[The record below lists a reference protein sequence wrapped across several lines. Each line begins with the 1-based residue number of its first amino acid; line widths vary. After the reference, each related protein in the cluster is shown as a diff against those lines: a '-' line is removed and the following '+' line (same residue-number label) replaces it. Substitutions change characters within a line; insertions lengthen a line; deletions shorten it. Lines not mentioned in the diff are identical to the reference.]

1 MSDRTGLLAIFI
13 AAAIFGTG
21 CDRTATAGP
30 SATVRN
36 AGLPAAQA
44 CRAAIAGQMG
54 LAVAEVAI
62 RDVTRSE
69 AGVGVRAT
77 VDGADAPWECL
88 TDPEGLIQGVTFTG
102 VEADN

>member
-1 MSDRTGLLAIFI
+1 MNEKTRLFAIFI
-13 AAAIFGTG
+13 AAAILGTG

-30 SATVRN
+30 SATVRD

-44 CRAAIAGQMG
+44 CRAAIASQMG

-77 VDGADAPWECL
+77 VDGADAPWECM
-88 TDPEGLIQGVTFTG
+88 TDPEGQIQAVTFIG